1 MAEIRLNIGGSPAV
15 IDVPDFAMESTMQD
29 ILGVQRKMLAEIAG
43 VSSGGSGSG
52 GGGGS
57 NDLERALNDNTREIK
72 KQGIVSRAGSRIQ
85 NGVIGASAAQRT
97 PDASEVVEK
106 NLSRI
111 GLGALAANFG
121 AMVGVMEEYSDAI
134 GKAMQVGIGFTTDF
148 TELRT
153 NVSAIG
159 LSMGQFGKISIENSK
174 AIRGFGTS
182 TDDGAQRL
190 VALTSEFRNASRS
203 VGYFGMQSFEMTQ
216 LMADELEIRRATM
229 GQDSLRRMGEAELA
243 AATADNLKVQT
254 AMAAITGQDVRDRLK
269 AQNEARKN
277 VVAQSFLAGQ
287 SDETREKFRQLA
299 SSLSSIPGGD
309 QISKALLTGVATG
322 LDPRQFAPQ
331 MFAMLEGGGQ
341 SMIDFIN
348 GNLAGGMDSTSFAT
362 GVQELA
368 NNLTSSIP
376 AEQLRIMSA
385 TGNESATAM
394 LTISQQT
401 VRTADLVTEFNNNL
415 AILNDAVA
423 NNFSAAGINAD
434 LEETSR
440 LIANAAVKAVMASAG
455 IQDLGEMGGAMRELA
470 GSFNQGLGSPRF
482 LEMMEGVGGIMG
494 TMSGLLPL
502 LEGFRGNQN
511 AAENTL
517 TGTGLFL
524 QLTGNDKAAMM
535 AFTAAMGI
543 DNVANIVTKIT
554 GAQGELLS
562 PLTTALDN
570 LRNTIDN
577 WDPFPSIFPNSTSS
591 N

>member
-1 MAEIRLNIGGSPAV
+1 
-15 IDVPDFAMESTMQD
+15 
-29 ILGVQRKMLAEIAG
+29 
-43 VSSGGSGSG
+43 
-52 GGGGS
+52 
-57 NDLERALNDNTREIK
+57 
-72 KQGIVSRAGSRIQ
+72 
-85 NGVIGASAAQRT
+85 
-97 PDASEVVEK
+97 
-106 NLSRI
+106 
-111 GLGALAANFG
+111 
-121 AMVGVMEEYSDAI
+121 
-134 GKAMQVGIGFTTDF
+134 
-148 TELRT
+148 
-153 NVSAIG
+153 
-159 LSMGQFGKISIENSK
+159 
-174 AIRGFGTS
+174 
-182 TDDGAQRL
+182 
-190 VALTSEFRNASRS
+190 
-203 VGYFGMQSFEMTQ
+203 
-216 LMADELEIRRATM
+216 
-229 GQDSLRRMGEAELA
+229 
-243 AATADNLKVQT
+243 
-254 AMAAITGQDVRDRLK
+254 
-269 AQNEARKN
+269 
-277 VVAQSFLAGQ
+277 
-287 SDETREKFRQLA
+287 
-299 SSLSSIPGGD
+299 
-309 QISKALLTGVATG
+309 
-322 LDPRQFAPQ
+322 